1 MPDIGSGLTVASA
14 VIGAN
19 GAKKAASTQAKSAD
33 AASQMQ
39 QQRFEQVR
47 EDLSPYRDTGSAA
60 SDRLSYLLGLAPLE
74 GEERY
79 NTDELVDESGG
90 TPVANAKLYA
100 TDKAYKAAWDANLA
114 SHIKQLGK
122 GYDPR
127 TNAGNQLALAL
138 KRKLGYATDKLDTSD
153 GQYGSLLKEF
163 TGDDL
168 ENDPG
173 YQFGLD
179 QGNQA
184 LDRRFAAGGGYFSG
198 AAIKAANRFGQDYA
212 GTKFNEAFSRDN
224 TTKSRAANFLTSV
237 ASMGSN
243 AAAQTG
249 NASIATGNAIANNI
263 TGAGNAQAAGTV
275 GAYNAWGNALSNI
288 GNNYQQNQ
296 AMQSSNNNQT
306 YSGNPLARW
315 GASDGGAYGGS
326 DSWG

>member
-1 MPDIGSGLTVASA
+1 MPSVSSGLSIGSAI
-14 VIGAN
+14 IGAN

-47 EDLSPYRDTGSAA
+47 EDLSPYRDAGSAA
-60 SDRLSYLLGLAPLE
+60 SNRLEYLLGLSPLE

-79 NTDELVDESGG
+79 NTDELVSGGGG
-90 TPVANAKLYA
+90 TPMPNAKLYA

-114 SHIKQLGK
+114 SHIQQLGK
-122 GYDPR
+122 GYDSR

-138 KRKLGYATDKLDTSD
+138 KRKLGYATDPLDTSD
-153 GQYGSLLKEF
+153 GQYGSLMKEF

-173 YQFGLD
+173 YQFGLSE
-179 QGNQA
+179 GNKA

-224 TTKSRAANFLTSV
+224 TNKSRVANFLTSV
-237 ASMGSN
+237 SEMGLN
-243 AAAQTG
+243 AATLTG
-249 NASIATGNAIANNI
+249 MAGIKTANNQAQNTI
-263 TGAGNAQAAGTV
+263 GAGNAAAAGQV
-275 GAYNAWGNALSNI
+275 GAANAWGNALGQI
-288 GNNYQQNQ
+288 GNNYQQQ
-296 AMQSSNNNQT
+296 QLLSSNNNMR
-306 YSGNPLARW
+306 YSGNPMANW
-315 GASDGGAYGGS
+315 GTSNGGIYGGS